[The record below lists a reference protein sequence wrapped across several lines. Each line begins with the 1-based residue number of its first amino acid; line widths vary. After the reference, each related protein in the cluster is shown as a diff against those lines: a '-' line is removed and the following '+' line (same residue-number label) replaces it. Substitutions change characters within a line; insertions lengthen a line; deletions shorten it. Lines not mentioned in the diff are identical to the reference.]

1 MLFQTHD
8 DAVKLM
14 NDLGVRDR
22 YVPRPHLKIGVRRSR
37 KRPAKKRRNHH
48 EDKQAN
54 KLDGRHRLREL
65 WHLPSKRCANQ
76 S

>member
-1 MLFQTHD
+1 MLFQTRD
-8 DAVKLM
+8 DAVQLI

-22 YVPRPHLKIGVRRSR
+22 YVPRRHLKTGSRRCR
-37 KRPAKKRRNHH
+37 KRPAKQRRNHH

-54 KLDGRHRLREL
+54 KLNGRHRLREL
-65 WHLPSKRCANQ
+65 WHWPSKRCANQ